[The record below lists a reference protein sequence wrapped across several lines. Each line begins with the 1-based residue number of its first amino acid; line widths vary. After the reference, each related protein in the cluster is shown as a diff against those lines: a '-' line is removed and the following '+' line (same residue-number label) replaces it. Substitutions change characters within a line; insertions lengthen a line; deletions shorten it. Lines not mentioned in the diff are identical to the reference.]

1 MHWNTLNAKLAK
13 KSLAVTRPAAGRRQN
28 PDVPGDIMNVDYK
41 QDVYENDHV
50 PKVCPDWATFDNFF
64 YKSSPKYATT
74 WCKFKKLHFEVKAAM
89 FRFWVLFVDASGHT
103 VIMF

>member
-1 MHWNTLNAKLAK
+1 MCLTYWVHWNTLNAKLAK
-13 KSLAVTRPAAGRRQN
+13 KSLDVTRPAAGRRQN

-64 YKSSPKYATT
+64 TKVAQNMRQ
-74 WCKFKKLHFEVKAAM
+74 LG
-89 FRFWVLFVDASGHT
+89 ASLKNFT
-103 VIMF
+103 LK